1 MRPFMMPKESC
12 RNFAA
17 GARQLVVQEAFEI
30 IECFLGSYLS
40 LFTPM
45 HIVMS
50 SSLAGADMMTFFAPA
65 VRWAAALALFVD
77 RPVPSRALSTLRSF
91 QGSLAGSLSAVT
103 FISFPF
109 STIELPFTDISAGI
123 FSKDESYLN
132 KWGRGGGA
140 GKSFIWTKTQF
151 F

>member
-12 RNFAA
+12 RAFAA

-65 VRWAAALALFVD
+65 VRWAAALSLFVN
-77 RPVPSRALSTLRSF
+77 RPVHSRAMATLRSF

-123 FSKDESYLN
+123 FPKNAPDFCKYV
-132 KWGRGGGA
+132 GG
-140 GKSFIWTKTQF
+140 
-151 F
+151 